1 MLSCVSDI
9 PCDDNFYDVLSIP
22 VASGNNMQCK
32 NNPRCT
38 FINRWPIPQGLWSWN
53 VNDPGASNRKPDG
66 IRLVPS
72 VNTGTYNRN
81 GFSIHSCLNAF
92 GPSLG
97 PRFCS
102 EGCITGLSND
112 MQKLNELIFSE
123 PDSTLTV
130 TD

>member
-1 MLSCVSDI
+1 GTVCVVGKMRDLILQLSKS
-9 PCDDNFYDVLSIP
+9 SIYSTKP
-22 VASGNNMQCK
+22 
-32 NNPRCT
+32 

>member
-1 MLSCVSDI
+1 
-9 PCDDNFYDVLSIP
+9 
-22 VASGNNMQCK
+22 
-32 NNPRCT
+32 
-38 FINRWPIPQGLWSWN
+38 
-53 VNDPGASNRKPDG
+53 
-66 IRLVPS
+66 
-72 VNTGTYNRN
+72 
-81 GFSIHSCLNAF
+81 FSIHSCLNAF

>member
-1 MLSCVSDI
+1 M
-9 PCDDNFYDVLSIP
+9 Y
-22 VASGNNMQCK
+22 
-32 NNPRCT
+32 T

-123 PDSTLTV
+123 PDSTLKV